1 MDNEILDVTSQRNF
15 DFFQYRYELTSERK
29 EKFLKSCQSVLQT
42 AHSAVLG
49 MLRLGVEL
57 KMLKDSGEWCSVINP
72 ETNDRF
78 LYSSFEAFSKYA
90 FGFGKTKTSNL
101 LSLAQFVD
109 LDERTGAVVYKKAL
123 YKEMN
128 TSQLVELA
136 PLSTWKHDYFSP
148 DLSVAEIRVCK
159 RYMNSGAFW
168 DEKRKDDFDLLD
180 CATRWTENLNK
191 KKEQEEERKVI
202 EEVAQAADEA
212 DDVEYFDGFDVSIT
226 ERSEEEKQR
235 IEEARERAHKAGIPF
250 SDKYADED
258 FDPYVF
264 DGSMTIEDYNLMHKH
279 MEIDKQLRSDVGTDE
294 EPNDDRKYS
303 FSSRAGARAFLAD
316 YASWELRET
325 NAFFDR
331 VYRFGFKNGMALFAA
346 TCKTC
351 VAAAELNEKET
362 LFFFL
367 HVRWDKQPIKI
378 AKAKLE
384 IWLKVNESALLGGV

>member
-29 EKFLKSCQSVLQT
+29 EKFLKSCQNVLQT

-57 KMLKDSGEWCSVINP
+57 KKMKDSGEWCSVINP
-72 ETNDRF
+72 DTNERF

-109 LDERTGAVVYKKAL
+109 LDERTGVVVYKKAL

-136 PLSTWKHDYFSP
+136 PLSTWQHEYFSP

-159 RYMNSGAFW
+159 RYMNSGQFW
-168 DEKRKDDFDLLD
+168 NDKSKDGFDLLT

-191 KKEQEEERKVI
+191 QKEKEEERKVI
-202 EEVAQAADEA
+202 EEVAKAADEA
-212 DDVEYFDGFDVSIT
+212 DDVEYFDGFSVPTT
-226 ERSEEEKQR
+226 ERSDEERQQ
-235 IEEARERAHKAGIPF
+235 IEELRARAHEAGVPF

-264 DGSMTIEDYNLMHKH
+264 DGSMTVEDYELMHKH
-279 MEIDKQLRSDVGTDE
+279 IEEGTQRSDNGTDE
-294 EPNDDRKYS
+294 TSKDDCKYS
-303 FSSRAGARAFLAD
+303 FSSRTRARAFLAD
-316 YASWELRET
+316 YARWELRET
-325 NAFFDR
+325 SSFFDR
-331 VYRFGFKNGMALFAA
+331 VYRFAFKNGMALFAA

-367 HVRWDKQPIKI
+367 HVRSDKQPIKM
-378 AKAKLE
+378 AKSKLE
-384 IWLKVNESALLGGV
+384 IWLKANESDLIGGV